1 MNESILKIL
10 ILGIL
15 IIVILGVLL
24 LHRKPSTEGFQ
35 DVSSGLPQD
44 ADNPNLKDD
53 MIFGSIPQAASA
65 SIFKKAEIRSQTA
78 NPDAINIDDSTGAAM
93 VTQSDFDMTP
103 EPDDIQSQLD
113 ALPATE
119 GFQDNNNAASSQLQG
134 NAQDKIQNL
143 IQNNIKQQAKKS
155 KGATQAKKVA
165 LKQLKKSSQKL
176 GAKFQN
182 KVGGKLIKKVME
194 KVAAKLGKKI
204 GEKAAVA
211 GVKAGLFSTNPVTA
225 AFGVTL
231 GVIAAI
237 GAVLQI
243 AIVTTLKGEEGV
255 CETGYQRLGSV
266 FPSWLSDIPGIGD
279 IMGSLAPYLCY
290 RHGCDQ
296 GEDEEVGFCYPA
308 CDAGYGGVGPLCWTK
323 PVNIGIGILHDC
335 PPGWSNDGLTCRAPL
350 VTTLDPCPPGS
361 HDVIGTCWGVNENCV
376 WGCGGD
382 CGTWKCCG
390 CSWKSRVDVIKRQL
404 HERNM
409 KTTGGEVIGRM
420 DNSLKCP
427 GDHPDSIDGLCYRK
441 CPTFGGA
448 PYTKQEKVYAF
459 YKKPVTAKQDA
470 ASQVLTAYRASKG
483 AKPEE
488 IQRLSE
494 ALNNAMLEDARTP
507 LPSNSPYVF
516 NPEYLVVSGVKDPGP
531 LPPQAGPEPE
541 KMTKLGGFF
550 LMQNPAWLAWSE
562 KSRIYNE
569 WVFFNEKWQPFL
581 KNNPVP
587 APNADPESIPFVN
600 KSITVDPSK
609 PLRHVPGMPYQCMA
623 DRGISYG
630 RGVGKIKLNLKIA
643 KPTPPPPPPPPSS
656 SSLSFVDPPYTGL
669 GVDFSNPAI
678 LQDMSQFYYAAAL
691 ANAVTNQDGTLAF
704 SYITKIS
711 KVVASSEQSADIICD
726 MTNVVMN
733 PETGSIISSTNVSG
747 QDRRFYFAKLAKQ
760 RTFVVTG
767 STNANSTAPDVKN
780 VDTNPV
786 DVTFTANIQK
796 CVNIAIS
803 MNKCTA
809 RDTLDA
815 MLKKYTDGT
824 AKTIRVKSI
833 DGAENTA
840 SDTCTMAWT
849 EVTYDPSTNIESA
862 TTKKVG
868 NFTFT
873 QDKSNDACLYKLQA
887 YAAGDPQKTVKDL
900 KTKVVLTPSVPPEVT
915 LQGCQTTCKDTNL
928 LQKLINA
935 FNTNPANLNRIITV
949 NKAVT
954 PSPLRCDIEA
964 NVYVKT
970 SKQTEKQTIR
980 FDLSKDASACV
991 YNVTKIGEAG
1001 SGTFVQ
1007 TNTPTLAA
1015 SANTADFLLGAQN
1028 DIVKAAQAKLNSV
1041 KSSVSQF
1048 FGVANTGFE
1057 KTFADVGQIQSL
1069 GSCPKKCTDAD
1080 VLDSIMSF
1088 YNTTNYP
1095 STRNNVTKKTMTRIL
1110 KVGTASANECDVT
1123 FEEKQEVYTDLYAD
1137 TPNTTLTQKTQ
1148 RFKMKDTGNCK
1159 FAVEV
1164 NEGFQNVRPAAAGG
1178 LPGMRTP
1185 SVVNNASPSLA
1196 VPYTGTVCDLDCT
1209 KAETLRAVKQK
1220 YESSTIEGFF
1230 SRSVSF
1236 FREAFQD
1243 TTTADDGGDG
1253 GDDGG
1258 DGGDG
1263 GGDGGDAEV
1272 DTTSA
1277 DPAPANTTTT
1287 APVTSP
1293 SAPAKVVASKT
1304 MKKVNRVL
1312 RIGPDKC
1319 EFEVIYD
1326 SVQMD
1331 ANGNAKETKDGTGYF
1346 QATFS
1351 KDTVGCSFLPSQ
1363 VVKANAPVIPGVP
1376 AAKVGTLNF
1385 TF

>member
-1 MNESILKIL
+1 
-10 ILGIL
+10 
-15 IIVILGVLL
+15 
-24 LHRKPSTEGFQ
+24 
-35 DVSSGLPQD
+35 
-44 ADNPNLKDD
+44 
-53 MIFGSIPQAASA
+53 
-65 SIFKKAEIRSQTA
+65 
-78 NPDAINIDDSTGAAM
+78 
-93 VTQSDFDMTP
+93 
-103 EPDDIQSQLD
+103 
-113 ALPATE
+113 
-119 GFQDNNNAASSQLQG
+119 
-134 NAQDKIQNL
+134 
-143 IQNNIKQQAKKS
+143 
-155 KGATQAKKVA
+155 
-165 LKQLKKSSQKL
+165 
-176 GAKFQN
+176 
-182 KVGGKLIKKVME
+182 ME
-194 KVAAKLGKKI
+194 KVATKLGKKI

-211 GVKAGLFSTNPVTA
+211 GVKAGAFSSNPVTV
-225 AFGVTL
+225 AFGIVL
-231 GVIAAI
+231 SVIAAI
-237 GAVLQI
+237 GIVLQI

-255 CETGYQRLGSV
+255 CEPGYDRLGSV
-266 FPSWLSDIPGIGD
+266 FPSWLSNIPGIGD

-290 RHGCDQ
+290 RNGCDQ
-296 GEDEEVGFCYPA
+296 GEEEDAGLCYPA
-308 CDAGYGGVGPLCWTK
+308 CDAGYSGIGPLCWTK
-323 PVNIGIGILHDC
+323 NVNIGVGVLKNC
-335 PPGWSNDGLTCRAPL
+335 PPGWSNDGLTCRNPL

-361 HDVIGTCWGVNENCV
+361 SDVAGTCWGDCENCV
-376 WGCGGD
+376 GGCGGD
-382 CGTWKCCG
+382 CGAWKCCG
-390 CSWKSRVDVIKRQL
+390 CSWKSRTRCVKRNL
-404 HERNM
+404 GDRHM
-409 KTTGGEVIGRM
+409 KTSGGEVIGRM
-420 DNSLKCP
+420 DNNPLIKCP
-427 GDHPDSIDGLCYRK
+427 DDHPENIDGLCYKK
-441 CPTFGGA
+441 CPTMGGA

-470 ASQVLTAYRASKG
+470 ASQALTAYKASQG
-483 AKPEE
+483 ATPDQ

-516 NPEYLVVSGVKDPGP
+516 NPEYSAISGVKDPGP
-531 LPPQAGPEPE
+531 APPQPGPEPV
-541 KMTKLGGFF
+541 KMISQKSPFGFAF
-550 LMQNPAWLAWSE
+550 QMQNPAWIGWSVTSATYNAWAAA
-562 KSRIYNE
+562 NQ
-569 WVFFNEKWQPFL
+569 KWQAFL
-581 KNNPVP
+581 TTNPAP
-587 APNADPESIPFVN
+587 APNADPDSIPFVN
-600 KSITVDPSK
+600 KSITIDPSK
-609 PLRHVPGMPYQCMA
+609 PLRHVPGMPYQCMG

-630 RGVGKIKLNLKIA
+630 RGVGKPKLKMKVA

-678 LQDMSQFYYAAAL
+678 LQDMAQFYYAAAV

-711 KVVASSEQSADIICD
+711 KVVASSEQSADVICD

-733 PETGSIISSTNVSG
+733 PDTGSIISSTNVSG

-760 RTFVVTG
+760 RTFVVVG
-767 STNANSTAPDVKN
+767 ATNANSTAPDVKN
-780 VDTNPV
+780 VETNPV

-803 MNKCTA
+803 MNKCSA
-809 RDTLDA
+809 KDTLDA

-824 AKTIRVKSI
+824 AKTIRVKSV
-833 DGAENTA
+833 DGVENTA
-840 SDTCTMAWT
+840 SDTCSMAWT
-849 EVTYDPSTNIESA
+849 EVTYDPATNIESA

-873 QDKSNDACLYKLQA
+873 QDKSNDACMYKLQA
-887 YAAGDPQKTVKDL
+887 YAAGDPKKTVKDL
-900 KTKVVLTPSVPPEVT
+900 KTKIVLTPSVPPEVT

-954 PSPLRCDIEA
+954 PAPLRCDIEA

-970 SKQTEKQTIR
+970 TKQTEKQTIR
-980 FDLSKDASACV
+980 FDLSKDPSACV

-1001 SGTFVQ
+1001 SGTFIQ

-1015 SANTADFLLGAQN
+1015 SANTADFLLGGQN

-1041 KSSVSQF
+1041 KSSISQF

-1088 YNTTNYP
+1088 YNSTNYP

-1123 FEEKQEVYTDLYAD
+1123 FEEKQDVYTDLYAD
-1137 TPNTTLTQKTQ
+1137 TPKTTLTQKTQ

-1164 NEGFQNVRPAAAGG
+1164 NEGFQNAKPATAGG
-1178 LPGMRTP
+1178 LPGMRLP
-1185 SVVNNASPSLA
+1185 SVVNNATPSLA
-1196 VPYTGTVCDLDCT
+1196 VPYTGTVCELDCT
-1209 KAETLRAVKQK
+1209 KADTLRAVKQK

-1243 TTTADDGGDG
+1243 TTTADEGGDDGGDDGGDEEEEDG

-1258 DGGDG
+1258 DGGD
-1263 GGDGGDAEV
+1263 AAA
-1272 DTTSA
+1272 DTTTS
-1277 DPAPANTTTT
+1277 DPAPANTTTA
-1287 APVTSP
+1287 APVTTASA
-1293 SAPAKVVASKT
+1293 APAKVIASKT
-1304 MKKVNRVL
+1304 MKKVNRAL

-1363 VVKANAPVIPGVP
+1363 VVKATAPVIPGVP